1 MVLFPNCKVNF
12 GLHITHKRADGYH
25 AIETVFY
32 PAPFKDALEIITDNS
47 SAEPGHSSIKYSSSG
62 LEVAG
67 NPDDNLVCK
76 AYHLLKKDYA
86 SLPSVKIHLHKA
98 IPMGAG
104 LGGGSADGAFALQLL
119 NLKFKLQLS
128 AEQLLKYALMLG
140 SDCPFFIIN
149 QPSIGKGRGE
159 ILEPI
164 NLNLKDYYLVLVN
177 PGIHINTGW
186 AFSQIIPS
194 QPAKNI
200 QTIIAQP
207 IETWQNELVN
217 DFEIPVFAAHPAI
230 GQIKQQLYAS
240 GAIYASLT
248 GSGSSVFGLF
258 KHLPSKLTFDSS
270 YKIIQLTV

>member
-67 NPDDNLVCK
+67 NPEDNLVCK

-119 NLKFKLQLS
+119 NLKF
-128 AEQLLKYALMLG
+128 
-140 SDCPFFIIN
+140 
-149 QPSIGKGRGE
+149 
-159 ILEPI
+159 
-164 NLNLKDYYLVLVN
+164 V
-177 PGIHINTGW
+177 IH
-186 AFSQIIPS
+186 QC
-194 QPAKNI
+194 
-200 QTIIAQP
+200 
-207 IETWQNELVN
+207 
-217 DFEIPVFAAHPAI
+217 
-230 GQIKQQLYAS
+230 Y
-240 GAIYASLT
+240 
-248 GSGSSVFGLF
+248 
-258 KHLPSKLTFDSS
+258 
-270 YKIIQLTV
+270 